1 MSTNRKTL
9 NLKGGG
15 GVEEY
20 TRRENLR
27 FNNILETENE
37 DCRNVIY
44 RLIDEDLEIRT
55 HTTSDSTLSTAQER
69 KSQVKQDRLLPDFSA
84 ERTGNGFG
92 MLKI

>member
-15 GVEEY
+15 GGGLEEY

-27 FNNILETENE
+27 FNNILETDNE

-55 HTTSDSTLSTAQER
+55 HTTSDSTLSTA
-69 KSQVKQDRLLPDFSA
+69 
-84 ERTGNGFG
+84 
-92 MLKI
+92 